1 MGRCAAQSSGSGPTA
16 MPKVA
21 IVAALERE
29 VSGLTRSWN
38 RLERHYDG
46 RRFVFLERDD
56 VVVVCGG
63 IGLDSARRAAEA
75 AIALYH
81 PTQLHSVGF
90 AGALNAEL
98 RVGDLIA
105 ASVVIDARDGSRA
118 FVAGADSQNSLVTYM
133 SVAGVQQKRNLAH
146 AFGAKAVDMEAAAV
160 AAAAGAHGI
169 PFAATKVISDE
180 SNFEIPEMDRFIDA
194 HGHFR
199 TVNFAVF
206 IALRPWL
213 WRRVAMLAG
222 NSRKAARVLGE
233 HLERWV
239 QDLSLRSEPV
249 AAASGSHAG
258 GSK

>member
-1 MGRCAAQSSGSGPTA
+1 MGLCDAQWSGSGPTA

-38 RLERHYDG
+38 RVEQQYDG

-56 VVVVCGG
+56 VVVVYGG
-63 IGLDSARRAAEA
+63 IGLDAARRAAEA
-75 AIALYH
+75 VIASYH

-90 AGALNAEL
+90 AGALDGEL
-98 RVGDLIA
+98 RVGDIIA
-105 ASVVIDARDGSRA
+105 PSVVIDARDGSRA
-118 FVAGADSQNSLVTYM
+118 FVAGVDNQNALVTYM
-133 SVAGVQQKRNLAH
+133 SVAGVQQKKQLAH

-160 AAAAGAHGI
+160 VAAADAHGI

-180 SNFEIPEMDRFIDA
+180 SNFEIPEMDRFIDG

-213 WRRVAMLAG
+213 WTRVAALAR
-222 NSRKAARVLGE
+222 NSRKAARALGG

-239 QDLSLRSEPV
+239 HDLSLRSEPV
-249 AAASGSHAG
+249 AAAGGLHAG
-258 GSK
+258 SSK

>member
-1 MGRCAAQSSGSGPTA
+1 MR
-16 MPKVA
+16 KVA

-29 VSGLTRSWN
+29 VSGLTRNWN
-38 RLERHYDG
+38 RVERQYDG
-46 RRFVFLERDD
+46 RRFVFLERGE

-63 IGLDSARRAAEA
+63 IGLDAARRAAEA
-75 AIALYH
+75 VIVLYY

-90 AGALNAEL
+90 AGALNPEL

-133 SVAGVQQKRNLAH
+133 SVAGVQQKKNLAP

-160 AAAAGAHGI
+160 AAAAVAHGI

-180 SNFEIPEMDRFIDA
+180 WNFELPEMDRFIDSRGQFKTA
-194 HGHFR
+194 
-199 TVNFAVF
+199 NFAFFV
-206 IALRPWL
+206 ALRPWL
-213 WRRVAMLAG
+213 WKRVGILAG
-222 NSRKAARVLGE
+222 NTRKAARVLGE
-233 HLERWV
+233 YLARWV
-239 QDLSLRSEPV
+239 QDLSLRTEMI

-258 GSK
+258 DRK

>member
-1 MGRCAAQSSGSGPTA
+1 

-38 RLERHYDG
+38 RVEQPYDG
-46 RRFVFLERDD
+46 RRFVFLERDE

-63 IGLDSARRAAEA
+63 IGLEAARRAAEA
-75 AIALYH
+75 VISLYH
-81 PTQLHSVGF
+81 PAQLHSVGF
-90 AGALNAEL
+90 AGALDGEL
-98 RVGDLIA
+98 RVGDLIV

-118 FVAGADSQNSLVTYM
+118 FVSGVDNQNSLVTYM
-133 SVAGVQQKRNLAH
+133 AVAGVQQKKKLAH

-160 AAAAGAHGI
+160 AAAAAAHGI

-180 SNFEIPEMDRFIDA
+180 SNFEIPEMDRFIDG

-213 WRRVAMLAG
+213 WRRVATLAG
-222 NSRKAARVLGE
+222 NSRKATRALGE

-239 QDLSLRSEPV
+239 HDMSPRSEPV
-249 AAASGSHAG
+249 AAASAPHAG
-258 GSK
+258 SSK

>member
-1 MGRCAAQSSGSGPTA
+1 MGMR
-16 MPKVA
+16 KVG

-38 RLERHYDG
+38 RVEQQYSG
-46 RRFVFLERDD
+46 RGFVFLERDD

-63 IGLDSARRAAEA
+63 IGADAARRAAEA
-75 AIALYH
+75 VIALYH

-90 AGALNAEL
+90 AGALNPEL
-98 RVGDLIA
+98 RVGDLIV
-105 ASVVIDARDGSRA
+105 ASVIIDARDGSRA
-118 FVAGADSQNSLVTYM
+118 CVPGIDSQDSLVTYM
-133 SVAGVQQKRNLAH
+133 SVAGVQQKRNLAQ
-146 AFGAKAVDMEAAAV
+146 AFGAEAVDMEAAAV
-160 AAAAGAHGI
+160 AAAAAAHGI

-180 SNFEIPEMDRFIDA
+180 SNFEIPEMDRFIDS

-213 WRRVAMLAG
+213 WRRVATLAG
-222 NSRKAARVLGE
+222 NSRKATRALGE

-239 QDLSLRSEPV
+239 HDLSPRSEPV
-249 AAASGSHAG
+249 AAAGTPHAG
-258 GSK
+258 SSK